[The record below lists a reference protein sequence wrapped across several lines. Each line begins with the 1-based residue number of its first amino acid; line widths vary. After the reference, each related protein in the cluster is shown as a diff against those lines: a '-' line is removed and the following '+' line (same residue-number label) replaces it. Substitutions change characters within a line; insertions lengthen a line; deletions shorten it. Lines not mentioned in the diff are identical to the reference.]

1 MERGANI
8 STIDNHGNTAVHIT
22 AKQGFFNIMS
32 LLLKRRANFDCSNNV
47 SNYWYEV
54 SLVASWLVHS
64 CGWLYKFVFYIYLG
78 PYVVNK

>member
-1 MERGANI
+1 MKECVSLLMERGANI

-47 SNYWYEV
+47 SIGV
-54 SLVASWLVHS
+54 
-64 CGWLYKFVFYIYLG
+64 K
-78 PYVVNK
+78 